1 MEAVRVGQMLYALKW
16 QRCVIYK
23 LKTDSVL
30 YRPPKRAKVRLAQLE
45 LQDLHQ
51 LRNRFE
57 GAFAR
62 LDEYCAAAPV

>member
-1 MEAVRVGQMLYALKW
+1 MIYALKR
-16 QRCVIYK
+16 QRCAVLE

-30 YRPPKRAKVRLAQLE
+30 YRPPKRAKVCLAELE
-45 LQDLHQ
+45 LQDLHR

-62 LDEYCAAAPV
+62 LGEYLAMAPVESPEAVFR